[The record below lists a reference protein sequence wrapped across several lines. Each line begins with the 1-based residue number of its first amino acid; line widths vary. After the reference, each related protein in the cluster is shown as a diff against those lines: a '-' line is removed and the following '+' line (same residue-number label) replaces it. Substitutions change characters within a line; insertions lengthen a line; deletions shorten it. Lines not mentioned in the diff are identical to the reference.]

1 VRNRPPRDSREET
14 ALTRL
19 FLVAGARPNFMKIAP
34 LFRRLTAIGG
44 LDVRIVHTGQHYDRA
59 MSDIFFEQLGLPEP
73 HVTLSV
79 GSASHGAQT
88 GRVIERFESALNEHR
103 PAAVV
108 VVGDVNSTLACA
120 IASVKIEYQDG
131 TRPILAHVEAGL
143 RSRDRSMP
151 EEVNRVLTD
160 AVSDLLFTSE
170 EGARD
175 NLVREGIDGTRIHFV
190 GNVMIDCLIDAW
202 PAIEGRRE
210 WTALGLQRKSY
221 GLVTLH
227 RPSNVDRPDA
237 LAALVS
243 GLEEIARRVPL
254 LFPVHPRTR
263 ERLRDAGLCEDS
275 SIRLLDPLGY
285 IEFISL
291 LSGARIVLTD
301 SGGLQEESTFLDVPC
316 LTMRDNT
323 ERPVTITHGTNR
335 LAGSRPEKLAAMAF
349 DAISRPSAD
358 TGGPPLW
365 DGRASERIASVLR
378 SVLVEHEEHAGLS
391 RLRI

>member
-1 VRNRPPRDSREET
+1 
-14 ALTRL
+14 
-19 FLVAGARPNFMKIAP
+19 MKIAP
-34 LFRRLTAIGG
+34 LYKRLTATGE

-59 MSDIFFEQLGLPEP
+59 MSDVFFEQLGLPEP
-73 HVTLSV
+73 HITLSV

-88 GRVIERFESALNEHR
+88 GRVLERFESALNEHR

-120 IASVKIEYQDG
+120 IASAKMEYPDG
-131 TRPILAHVEAGL
+131 TRPVLAHVEAGL

-175 NLVREGIDGTRIHFV
+175 NLLREGIDASRVHFV
-190 GNVMIDCLIDAW
+190 GNVMIDCLIDEW
-202 PAIEGRRE
+202 PAVEERRE
-210 WTALGLQRKSY
+210 WAALGLQAKSY

-227 RPSNVDRPDA
+227 RPSNVDRPEVFA
-237 LAALVS
+237 NLVS
-243 GLEEIARRVPL
+243 GLEEIAGSMPL

-263 ERLRDAGLCEDS
+263 ARLRDAGLCESS
-275 SIRLLDPLGY
+275 SIRLIEPLGY
-285 IEFISL
+285 IEFVSL

-301 SGGLQEESTFLDVPC
+301 SGGLQEESTFLKVPC
-316 LTMRDNT
+316 LTLRDNT

-335 LAGSRPEKLAAMAF
+335 LGGSRPENLAATAF
-349 DAISRPSAD
+349 DTLSRPPAGN
-358 TGGPPLW
+358 GGPPLW
-365 DGRASERIASVLR
+365 DGRAAERISNILR
-378 SVLVEHEEHAGLS
+378 SVLSEHDACAELSGL
-391 RLRI
+391 RN

>member
-1 VRNRPPRDSREET
+1 VRT
-14 ALTRL
+14 V

-34 LFRRLTAIGG
+34 LYKRLTAIGE

-59 MSDIFFEQLGLPEP
+59 MSDVFFEQLGLPEP
-73 HVTLSV
+73 DITLSV

-88 GRVIERFESALNEHR
+88 GRVLERFESALNDHR

-120 IASVKIEYQDG
+120 IASAKIEYPDG
-131 TRPILAHVEAGL
+131 TRPVLAHVEAGL

-175 NLVREGIDGTRIHFV
+175 NLVREGIDSSKIHFV

-202 PAIEGRRE
+202 PAVEEQRE
-210 WTALGLQRKSY
+210 WAALGLQAKSY

-227 RPSNVDRPDA
+227 RPSNVDRPEVFSR
-237 LAALVS
+237 LVS
-243 GLEEIARRVPL
+243 GLEEIAARIPL

-263 ERLRDAGLCEDS
+263 ARLRDAGLCEGS
-275 SIRLLDPLGY
+275 SIRLLEPLGY
-285 IEFISL
+285 IEFVSL

-301 SGGLQEESTFLDVPC
+301 SGGLQEESTYLNVPC
-316 LTMRDNT
+316 LTLRDNT

-335 LAGSRPEKLAAMAF
+335 LGGSRPENLAATAF
-349 DAISRPSAD
+349 ATLSRRPAAS
-358 TGGPPLW
+358 GGPPLW
-365 DGRASERIASVLR
+365 DGRAAERIANILR
-378 SVLVEHEEHAGLS
+378 SVVIEHEECASVPGLRS
-391 RLRI
+391 